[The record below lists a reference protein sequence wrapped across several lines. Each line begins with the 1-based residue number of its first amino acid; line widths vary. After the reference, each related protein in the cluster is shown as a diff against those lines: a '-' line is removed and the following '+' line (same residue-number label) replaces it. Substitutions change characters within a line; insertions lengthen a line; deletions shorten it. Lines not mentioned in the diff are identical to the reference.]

1 MKNKEEIGAL
11 MSYLNIGIMKFT
23 LKMND
28 YEKITNLFC
37 NSSLCAC
44 YLNHCPDTGNRS
56 ISDKK
61 LP

>member
-1 MKNKEEIGAL
+1 